1 MKRLAFLLCALTLT
15 CCGESR
21 EAEQR
26 RLKEERL
33 DDFYDREWVKCVN
46 EIGIERC
53 RLIQEVGMWK
63 CRGYRPETQ
72 DRGIKSCAKQR
83 FDDRYEQLPERKAEK
98 EEAAKVVEEMT
109 EPPKTEKETP

>member
-1 MKRLAFLLCALTLT
+1 MKRVGFLLCALTLT
-15 CCGESR
+15 GCPEPG
-21 EAEQR
+21 EAERQ

-63 CRGYRPETQ
+63 CRGYRPNTTEG
-72 DRGIKSCAKQR
+72 GIKNCARQR

-98 EEAAKVVEEMT
+98 EEAAKVVEAVT
-109 EPPKTEKETP
+109 APPKAEEETP